1 MADSCKVFVVSPD
14 LDTLQMLSLIV
25 EMDVGCQAEGASSSD
40 PAVFE
45 RIRSY
50 APDLVMID
58 FVPYDPGDEWGLLDR
73 LRTDE
78 ATSSIPALA
87 LATAEP
93 VAEQSLA
100 SYNVRD
106 ALMKP
111 FDLDDLMKAIKGIL
125 SRPRAMVPPIPE
137 RAGAEALRRAA
148 NVLAGDARQIV
159 TNWLQRVN
167 QVEPFRSQKRLQPRQ
182 LIDAIP
188 VLLWGTV
195 VALRTGEYARLFGEK
210 GAFRSAA
217 AEHAGLRRR
226 QGVDLGSLI
235 REYELLRVTIWQQLW
250 NRASEQGWSGDDV
263 FRIGEVIHLALDEI
277 VSIAA
282 DVYSEPKAQ
291 EPAA

>member
-167 QVEPFRSQKRLQPRQ
+167 QVEP
-182 LIDAIP
+182 

-263 FRIGEVIHLALDEI
+263 FRLGEVIHLALDEI